1 MSSASG
7 PLSPITQAAAKDAE
21 PLSSKEFAARIK
33 YLERAAKSLVK
44 ITALV
49 NKHDMNQPLRIRESV
64 VIKRSD
70 VPKYL
75 DAFLYQLRDLR
86 KIYNNRKKRSSG
98 KSNQLHSLFKISDQL
113 RNFYKKANLG
123 PIDLEK
129 PRGKKL
135 ATMVKL
141 VTEKGMATSG
151 ILTSLLSRYI
161 EVNGLKSE
169 TTGGRFIPDS
179 HMMESFATTHFLM
192 DSEKLGKR
200 KVNTQNVSAERIE
213 KVRLDISEGKL
224 SAFDRFQ
231 GRVDKKSGEPVYD
244 KERGVAYTG
253 TMVINNRYRIPACL
267 LTEEEREELAD
278 TENLEESR
286 ELQRL
291 LTSITEQNK
300 KMREVASR

>member
-7 PLSPITQAAAKDAE
+7 PLSPITQAAAKNAE
-21 PLSSKEFAARIK
+21 PLSSKEFADKIK

-49 NKHDMNQPLRIRESV
+49 NKYDMNQPLRIRDSV

-70 VPKYL
+70 VSKYL
-75 DAFLYQLRDLR
+75 DAYLYQLRDLR

-98 KSNQLHSLFKISDQL
+98 KSTQLHSLFKISDQL
-113 RNFYKKANLG
+113 RDFYRGANLG
-123 PIDLEK
+123 PIDLDK

-135 ATMVKL
+135 ASMIKL

-161 EVNGLKSE
+161 EVNGLKSG
-169 TTGGRFIPDS
+169 TTGGRFLPDE
-179 HMMESFATTHFLM
+179 HMLKSFSTTHFMM
-192 DSEKLGKR
+192 DGEKLGKR
-200 KVNTQNVSAERIE
+200 KVNTQNVSTE
-213 KVRLDISEGKL
+213 RLDKVKADIAEGKL
-224 SAFDRFQ
+224 SAFQRFE

-267 LTEEEREELAD
+267 LTEEEREELTD
-278 TENLEESR
+278 PDNLDESR
-286 ELQRL
+286 ELQRVL
-291 LTSITEQNK
+291 RSITEQNK
-300 KMREVASR
+300 KLRESVSA